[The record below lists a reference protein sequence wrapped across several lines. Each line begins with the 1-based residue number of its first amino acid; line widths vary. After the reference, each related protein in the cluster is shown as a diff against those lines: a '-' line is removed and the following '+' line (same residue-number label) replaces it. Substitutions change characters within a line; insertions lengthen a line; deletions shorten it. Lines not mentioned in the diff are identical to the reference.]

1 MAKRIPIS
9 RRTFLNHCA
18 AIAAATGLPAWFVE
32 RELSAAGQT
41 PAPVSSPNDRPGIAL
56 IGCGGMGRGDL
67 KSASRFANVVAL
79 CDVDVSHAAAVAKQY
94 SENRTP
100 PEQVTDFRRVL
111 DRKDVDIIINATPD
125 HWHTLINLAAA
136 SAKKDIY
143 AEKPLTLTI
152 DEGKQLVKAVR
163 KEKVVLQTGTQQ
175 RSNKL
180 FRLACELAR
189 NGRLGKLTQVTVY
202 VPAGLREGPFT
213 PGPVPD
219 GFNWDYWLGQA
230 PKVDYLKERTHS
242 TFRWWFD
249 YSGGP
254 VTDWGAHHNDIARW
268 VIGLDGPLDVQ
279 AQALTEPIPGGYTAP
294 SEFEAVLNWGNAVKQ
309 VVKTTVD
316 DSPFGVA
323 LKPDGQ
329 RNGVR
334 IEGTSG
340 WIWVNRTNIT
350 ASDPEMLD
358 TPMTDPAVKL
368 EVSEDH
374 MANFFE
380 AVKSRKDPICPVEG
394 GHQSAVVGHLIVA
407 ALRTG
412 KTLHWDAAKE
422 KFVGANAG
430 DGNDHLSR
438 KMRKPYNYDFA
449 GWKT

>member
-1 MAKRIPIS
+1 MPITIS
-9 RRTFLNHCA
+9 RRSFLNHCA

-32 RELSAAGQT
+32 RELSAAGQD
-41 PAPVSSPNDRPGIAL
+41 PAPVKSANDRPGIAL

-79 CDVDVSHAAAVAKQY
+79 CDVDVNHAAEVAKQY
-94 SENRTP
+94 AANSTP

-125 HWHTLINLAAA
+125 HWHSLINISAAA
-136 SAKKDIY
+136 AKKDIY
-143 AEKPLTLTI
+143 GEKPLTLTI
-152 DEGKQLVKAVR
+152 DEGKQVVKAVR

-180 FRLACELAR
+180 FRLACELGR

-213 PGPVPD
+213 PVPVPA

-230 PKVDYLKERTHS
+230 PQVDYLKERTHS

-268 VIGLDGPLDVQ
+268 VIGLDGPVDVQ
-279 AQALTEPIPGGYTAP
+279 AHALTEPIPGGYTTP
-294 SEFEAVLNWGNAVKQ
+294 SEFEAVLNWANGVKQ

-334 IEGTSG
+334 IEGANG

-358 TPMTDPAVKL
+358 TPLTDPAVKL
-368 EVSEDH
+368 EVSDDH

-380 AVKSRKDPICPVEG
+380 AVRSRKDPICPVET

-412 KTLHWDAAKE
+412 KTLHWDAAQE
-422 KFVGANAG
+422 KFVGDNAK
-430 DGNDHLSR
+430 DGNNLLAR
-438 KMRKPYNYDFA
+438 KMRKPYDYSYA